1 MANMSDYLEVSLR
14 NHIFRTTPW
23 AKPGGLWVGLFT
35 VAPTDTAGSGT
46 EVSGGNYARYSAGAP
61 LDATWT
67 AASATDGI
75 TTNAATFTFNVPS
88 ANWGT
93 INAFA
98 IFDAATAGNMLVHGA
113 ITPPKSVNNGDPAPQ
128 FLAGALQITFA

>member
-1 MANMSDYLEVSLR
+1 MANMSDYLEVALR
-14 NHIFRTTPW
+14 NHIFRTT
-23 AKPGGLWVGLFT
+23 AFTKPTGLWVALFT
-35 VAPTDTAGSGT
+35 VAPSDAAASGT
-46 EVSGGNYARYSAGAP
+46 EVTGGNYARYSAGAP

-93 INAFA
+93 IVAFG
-98 IFDAATAGNMLVHGA
+98 IFDASTAGNMLVHGL
-113 ITPPKSVNNGDPAPQ
+113 ITPNKTVNNGDPAPQ